1 MKLGIAKSFRILA
14 PGNSL
19 RKRTAYSLAIVRL
32 ILVPVIVLAV
42 YYLFRMGAIV
52 DRIVNVDAPAAAY
65 AQEASIQMLEARR
78 AERNFL
84 LLHDAAS
91 LDTNRNAVKRAEA
104 LFDQMRS
111 LEPDDRGA
119 IEAAWSS
126 LKLYD
131 QQLTAATSAL
141 GQPGQ
146 NPNDRIREVISAYE
160 NDLDNLLKTGVRRNR
175 QQLLDDLRKRVGSF
189 DSQISETIQS
199 NNPEL
204 RRVTDDLQMA
214 SQEILAVTADLENRN
229 WARVQND
236 HTLARRLLRQAEI
249 ALSAVSA
256 ITLIVS
262 IWVSYVLPRQVVKP
276 LVSLKEA
283 VDHASHGNYSIEF
296 DVQGK
301 GETADLARSLQSMF
315 ATIRQQSER
324 ALPSSG

>member
-1 MKLGIAKSFRILA
+1 VKLGIAKSFRILA

-84 LLHDAAS
+84 LLHDSTS
-91 LDTNRNAVKRAEA
+91 LETNRNSVTRAQA
-104 LFDQMRS
+104 LLDQMRT
-111 LEPDDRGA
+111 LEPDDLGA
-119 IEAAWSS
+119 IEAASSS
-126 LKLYD
+126 LKLYEE
-131 QQLTAATSAL
+131 QFAAAESAL
-141 GQPGQ
+141 EQPGQ
-146 NPNDRIREVISAYE
+146 SPNERIREVISAYE
-160 NDLDNLLKTGVRRNR
+160 LDLENLLKTGARKNR
-175 QQLLDDLRKRVGSF
+175 EQLLDELRKRVGSF
-189 DSQISETIQS
+189 DSQISETIQTS
-199 NNPEL
+199 KPEL
-204 RRVTDDLQMA
+204 KRVTDDLQMA
-214 SQEILAVTADLENRN
+214 SQETLSVTSDLENRN

-236 HTLARRLLRQAEI
+236 HTLARHLLRQAEI
-249 ALSAVSA
+249 ALSVVSA

-262 IWVSYVLPRQVVKP
+262 IWVSYILPRQVVKP
-276 LVSLKEA
+276 LLSLKEA
-283 VDHASHGNYSIEF
+283 VDHASHGNYAIEF

-315 ATIRQQSER
+315 AAIRQRS
-324 ALPSSG
+324 